1 MLMRGKG
8 PDLGP
13 CATRFPQRERT
24 LLHVLKT
31 QAETLTDDTWLVF
44 DGAERVSFKDA
55 YEETNRVAHALIR
68 DLGEP
73 GHVGLFLRN
82 QREFY
87 PAFLGPMAAG
97 GATVPFNADSRGP
110 LLEYVIKRSRVR
122 AIIAR
127 ADLLDRLAAIELGDV
142 ELVVVAGEWDGQ
154 PLEGIKTVAYDA
166 WLAEDTTPP
175 RELPASGDVA
185 LIQFTSGTT
194 GRSKGVVYPHH
205 FLYLYSAVITD
216 RMEHTSDSVLFS
228 PMPLFHVAAL
238 HLIANAA
245 LHAGCQAHLRSRF
258 SATAFWAQVA
268 EAKATHTVILGP
280 MAQII
285 LKVCDA
291 APEHDIGIIYCVPF
305 PPGGEEFQ
313 ERFKVKLVWQG
324 FGMTEVYTHPYFDH
338 AHADVPRNR
347 MGHPVAWMD
356 YGVVDEHDRPVAPGE
371 VGQLVF
377 RPRLPDA
384 MAREY
389 FEDPG
394 ATVAAFRNFMFH
406 TGDLATYDEEGA
418 LYFGGRKQDRIRRRG
433 ENISAAELEAIANGH
448 PAVVEAAAYGVPG
461 EFGEHEVKL
470 DLVLNPDTPL
480 ADLHAWLAERLP
492 RYMVPRYLE
501 ACASFPKTPS
511 ERVEK
516 YRLLER
522 GTDRPE
528 VAVFEPVKA
537 A

>member
-1 MLMRGKG
+1 MLMRGQG

-13 CATRFPQRERT
+13 CATRFPEAERT
-24 LLHVLKT
+24 LLHVLRDRA
-31 QAETLTDDTWLVF
+31 AELGDATWLVF
-44 DGAERVSFKDA
+44 DGAERVSFREA
-55 YEETNRVAHALIR
+55 YAETNGVANALLR

-97 GATVPFNADSRGP
+97 GVTVPLNADSRGP
-110 LLEYVIKRSRVR
+110 LLEDVIRRSRVR
-122 AIIAR
+122 ALIAR
-127 ADLLDRLAAIELGDV
+127 ADLLDRLAAIDLGAV
-142 ELVVVAGEWDGQ
+142 ELVVVAGEWDGE
-154 PLEGIKTVAYDA
+154 PVGDVRTVAYDA
-166 WLAEDTTPP
+166 WIDADCTPP
-175 RELPASGDVA
+175 RELPSSRDVA

-205 FLYLYSAVITD
+205 FLYLYSATITD
-216 RMEHTSDSVLFS
+216 RMAHTRESVLFS

-245 LHAGCQAHLRSRF
+245 LHAGCEAHLRSRF
-258 SATAFWAQVA
+258 SATAFWQQVA
-268 EAKATHTVILGP
+268 EAGATHTVILGP

-285 LKVCDA
+285 LKVCPE
-291 APEHDIGIIYCVPF
+291 APAHDVGIIYCVPF

-313 ERFKVKLVWQG
+313 ERFGVKLVWQG
-324 FGMTEVYTHPYFDH
+324 FGMTEIYTHAYHDH
-338 AHADVPRNR
+338 PHEGVPRNR
-347 MGHPVAWMD
+347 MGHPFAWMD
-356 YGVVDEHDRPVAPGE
+356 YGVVDEHDRLVAPGE
-371 VGQLVF
+371 TGQLVF

-389 FEDPG
+389 FEDPE

-406 TGDLATYDEEGA
+406 TGDLATYDEDGA

-433 ENISAAELEAIANGH
+433 ENISAAELEAIANAH

-470 DLVLNPDTPL
+470 DLVLRDPTAL
-480 ADLHAWLAERLP
+480 ADLHAWLADRLP

-501 ACASFPKTPS
+501 ACDAFPKTPS

-516 YRLLER
+516 YKLLAR
-522 GTDRPE
+522 GLERPE
-528 VAVFEPVKA
+528 VAVFEAVRA
-537 A
+537 